1 MKWFR
6 GYICIRK
13 HQYALLD
20 RMQPSGDSM
29 HLQNQLWIRLC
40 VKPHYPAGKDENSF
54 LKHMKSAIIFQ
65 SNWKDEATTTF
76 HNKPGSQKP
85 NTTAKISTPKTDEI
99 RLLNF
104 GSGNKAAAKSSQK
117 TALRTSLYIVELS
130 ATFLLHHLSS
140 TLWLLCLVL
149 VL

>member
-6 GYICIRK
+6 GFIYISK
-13 HQYALLD
+13 HQYALVD
-20 RMQPSGDSM
+20 SMQSSGDSM

-40 VKPHYPAGKDENSF
+40 VKPHYRIGKDENSF
-54 LKHMKSAIIFQ
+54 LKHTKSAVIFQ
-65 SNWKDEATTTF
+65 CNWKDEATTTF
-76 HNKPGSQKP
+76 HNKPGSQQP
-85 NTTAKISTPKTDEI
+85 NITAKISTAKTDEI

-117 TALRTSLYIVELS
+117 TALSTSLYIVELS

-140 TLWLLCLVL
+140 MLQPLCLVL
-149 VL
+149 IL